1 MSELNE
7 ADRFLL
13 EQIRGGSADGWS
25 QFVGR
30 YQGRLLAFARSR
42 VRRPADAEDLVQDT
56 LISFLKALS
65 HFREEAGLESY
76 LFAILRRKIIDSH
89 RGPKASVCLLH
100 DILAGQGPGD
110 DTQAA
115 APLSAPD
122 PTASWYARRD
132 EDRQRQKN
140 ALAAALRHVI
150 NHFKASQNFRDL
162 QIVELIYYCQLRN
175 KDIAEMAGV
184 RESHVA
190 QIKFRT
196 LTRIRDQIAADGH
209 ESATQPPDDLL
220 TDVWQEQR
228 LSCLKR
234 STLGAH
240 LLGTLEPPWREY
252 VVFHLERLGCT
263 FCRANL
269 EDLMAKDTA
278 NHETLRRKVMEST
291 IGFLS
296 RTQKPSR

>member
-7 ADRFLL
+7 ADRYLL

-25 QFVGR
+25 QFVSR

-42 VRRPADAEDLVQDT
+42 VRRAADVEDLVQDT

-76 LFAILRRKIIDSH
+76 LFSILRRKIIDSH
-89 RGPKASVCLLH
+89 RGRKASVCLLQ
-100 DILAGQGPGD
+100 DILAGQVQD
-110 DTQAA
+110 DGAQAA
-115 APLSAPD
+115 ATLSAPD

-140 ALAAALRHVI
+140 ALVAALRHVI
-150 NHFKASQNFRDL
+150 DHFKESQNFRDL
-162 QIVELIYYCQLRN
+162 QIIELIYYCQLRN
-175 KDIAEMAGV
+175 RDIAETAGV
-184 RESHVA
+184 PESHVA

-196 LTRIRDQIAADGH
+196 LTRIRDQIAADGY

-234 STLGAH
+234 STLGAY

-252 VVFHLERLGCT
+252 VLFHLERLGCT

-278 NHETLRRKVMEST
+278 NHEALRRKVMEST

-296 RTQKPSR
+296 RAQNPS